1 MDFSM
6 YSDLLGLIFFNC
18 PSAIK
23 SSWLLYKAVGW
34 SMYHLHTGIHNYR
47 YTWMYQE
54 TGLEMI
60 SMNTH
65 SGNVRHH
72 QKKFIMPIY
81 KIKCHHSKFWSFVL
95 KDENLSKN
103 LRLSQATWITFSCC
117 FRTTN
122 IKIFNPL
129 ACNNVPDVW
138 SY

>member
-1 MDFSM
+1 M
-6 YSDLLGLIFFNC
+6 YSDLLGPIFFMQ
-18 PSAIK
+18 SLTV
-23 SSWLLYKAVGW
+23 LLPKRAANFFTKQWVGLCTICIQEYILQIHMDVSRNW
-34 SMYHLHTGIHNYR
+34 ARDDLNEHTLR
-47 YTWMYQE
+47 KCE
-54 TGLEMI
+54 APP
-60 SMNTH
+60 
-65 SGNVRHH
+65 
-72 QKKFIMPIY
+72 KKFIMPTY
-81 KIKCHHSKFWSFVL
+81 KIKCHHNKFWSSVL